1 MSDIYEEEA
10 AMTLVILGLVGG
22 LVGLV
27 WLMVLDIVRSDR
39 QCQRTGSQKSERH
52 VTGPVQ
58 GESRAA

>member
-1 MSDIYEEEA
+1 
-10 AMTLVILGLVGG
+10 MTLVILGLIGG

-39 QCQRTGSQKSERH
+39 QCQRTGPQKSERH
-52 VTGPVQ
+52 VTGPAR